1 MEGRIV
7 AVPTM
12 NIKDPAVHAAAA
24 ELARRR
30 GVSLTEAVR
39 QAIDEA
45 LAGERAKQEGLVE
58 RLLEI
63 GRRARA
69 KSDAEGYVWP
79 TDDDLYDED
88 GLPR

>member
-1 MEGRIV
+1 
-7 AVPTM
+7 M

-30 GVSLTEAVR
+30 GISLTEAVR
-39 QAIDEA
+39 QAVDEA
-45 LAGERAKQEGLVE
+45 LVAERAKREGMAE
-58 RLLEI
+58 RLMEI

-69 KSDAEGYVWP
+69 KADAEGYVWL

>member
-1 MEGRIV
+1 
-7 AVPTM
+7 M

-39 QAIDEA
+39 QAVDEA
-45 LAGERAKQEGLVE
+45 LAAERADDETLVAD
-58 RLLEI
+58 LMEI

-69 KSDAEGYVWP
+69 KADAEGFVWL
-79 TDDDLYDED
+79 TDDDLYDEN

>member
-1 MEGRIV
+1 
-7 AVPTM
+7 M

-39 QAIDEA
+39 QAVDEA
-45 LAGERAKQEGLVE
+45 LAAERAKREGMAE
-58 RLLEI
+58 RLMEI
-63 GRRARA
+63 GRRAAA
-69 KSDAEGYVWP
+69 KRVPFLTE
-79 TDDDLYDED
+79 DDLYDES

>member
-1 MEGRIV
+1 
-7 AVPTM
+7 M
-12 NIKDPAVHAAAA
+12 NIKDPAVHAAAV

-39 QAIDEA
+39 HAVDEA
-45 LAGERAKQEGLVE
+45 LAAERADDETLVE
-58 RLLEI
+58 DLMEI

-69 KSDAEGYVWP
+69 KADAEGFVWL
-79 TDDDLYDED
+79 TDDDLYDDE

>member
-1 MEGRIV
+1 
-7 AVPTM
+7 M

-30 GVSLTEAVR
+30 GISLTEAVR
-39 QAIDEA
+39 QAVDEA
-45 LAGERAKQEGLVE
+45 LVAERAKREGMAE
-58 RLLEI
+58 RLMEI

-69 KSDAEGYVWP
+69 KADAEGYAWL

>member
-1 MEGRIV
+1 MIV
-7 AVPTM
+7 ATM

-30 GVSLTEAVR
+30 GISLTEAVR
-39 QAIDEA
+39 QAVDEA
-45 LAGERAKQEGLVE
+45 LAAERAKREGMAA
-58 RLLEI
+58 RLMEI
-63 GRRARA
+63 GRRAAARPVP
-69 KSDAEGYVWP
+69 YL

>member
-1 MEGRIV
+1 
-7 AVPTM
+7 M

-39 QAIDEA
+39 QAVDDA
-45 LAGERAKQEGLVE
+45 LAVERAKREGMAE
-58 RLLEI
+58 RLMEI
-63 GRRARA
+63 GRRAAA
-69 KSDAEGYVWP
+69 KQVP
-79 TDDDLYDED
+79 FLTDDDLYDED